1 MEVQK
6 QGSCTQYY
14 TGLLNSSDL
23 EFAIQQIFLRMHE
36 SNNPSAFK
44 LFTVAI
50 LQFQLGSRYFSVHF
64 RSGIYRRF
72 CM

>member
-36 SNNPSAFK
+36 SNNLSAFK

-50 LQFQLGSRYFSVHF
+50 LRFQLGW
-64 RSGIYRRF
+64 
-72 CM
+72 

>member
-14 TGLLNSSDL
+14 TGLLN
-23 EFAIQQIFLRMHE
+23 FAIQQIFLRMHE

-50 LQFQLGSRYFSVHF
+50 LRFQLGW
-64 RSGIYRRF
+64 
-72 CM
+72 